1 MKSLKSLLDDPQFI
15 AEVPH
20 AVENYAAGEVILEEN
35 DDGRDF
41 YLITQG
47 GVHIK
52 TYIEDKVG
60 TQRTGLAKLGE
71 GDLFGELSMFD
82 GEPRSAQ
89 VTAGTAC
96 QVIHFDGPK
105 MIEYMDAHPEKGY
118 FILKEMFLRLIAHMR
133 QNTIRTKT
141 VLQLYLTEQSF

>member
-15 AEVPH
+15 ADVPY
-20 AVENYAAGEVILEEN
+20 AVENYVAGEVILEEN
-35 DDGRDF
+35 DEGRDF
-41 YLITQG
+41 YLITLG
-47 GVHIK
+47 RVNIK

-60 TQRTGLAKLGE
+60 SQRTGLAKLDEGE
-71 GDLFGELSMFD
+71 MFGELSMFD

-89 VTAGTAC
+89 VTADSDC
-96 QVIHFDGPK
+96 KVIHFDGPK
-105 MIEYMDAHPEKGY
+105 MIQYMEAHPEKGY
-118 FILKEMFLRLIAHMR
+118 FILRDMLFRLVAHMR